1 MLQHCCVAAMLAGSS
16 LAVACSPVA
25 TAQAKSSASA
35 ATAVQPL
42 AQGPVQQ
49 MPGDRV
55 YVDILDFRQTPG
67 AAFGPHAH
75 LPGIVYTL
83 HGIATISFPGAAARS
98 VGQSEAVF
106 LPALVVHTHDNAEGR
121 VGAGAL
127 AAGLMLLVILLCAV
141 TWLRRDRRRAIIAV
155 LSVLLI
161 AGGALALIGPRSN
174 DWYFIAVRP
183 EATRSDPMPRPDG
196 RVTFSSPDLDPLPAA
211 PYTETLTAITVP
223 PSARYD
229 GLDVSGPETIIVL
242 RGTAALHVGDETR
255 RVESGHATLAQAG
268 QGVAIV
274 NPGSDTL
281 QVIAFAITSQ

>member
-1 MLQHCCVAAMLAGSS
+1 MLAGSS

-35 ATAVQPL
+35 AAAVRTL

-49 MPGDRV
+49 LPGDKV
-55 YVDILDFRQTPG
+55 FVDILDFRQTPG

-98 VGQSEAVF
+98 VGQGEAVF
-106 LPALVVHTHDNAEGR
+106 LPALVVHTHDNAEGQ

-127 AAGLMLLVILLCAV
+127 AAGLILVVIILCAV
-141 TWLRRDRRRAIIAV
+141 TWLRGGRRRAIVAM
-155 LSVLLI
+155 LSLLLI
-161 AGGALALIGPRSN
+161 GGGALALIGGRSN

-183 EATRSDPMPRPDG
+183 EGARSDPMPRPDG
-196 RVTFSSPDLDPLPAA
+196 RVTFSSPDLDPVPAA

-223 PSARYD
+223 PGARYD
-229 GLDVSGPETIIVL
+229 ALDVSGPETIIVL
-242 RGTAALHVGDETR
+242 EGSAALHVGDEDR
-255 RVESGHATLAQAG
+255 QLDAGHATFAQAG
-268 QGVAIV
+268 QKVVIV

-281 QVIAFAITSQ
+281 QVLAFAVTTQSP